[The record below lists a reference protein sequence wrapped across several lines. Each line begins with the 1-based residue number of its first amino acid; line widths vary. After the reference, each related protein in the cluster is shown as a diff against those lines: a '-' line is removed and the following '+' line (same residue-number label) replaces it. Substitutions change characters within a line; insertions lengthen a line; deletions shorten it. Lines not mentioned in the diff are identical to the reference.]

1 MNSIIIYSLIL
12 LFLYLIIQ
20 HFLITQEGLENN
32 CVTSLDGN
40 SRKGCKIVATQ
51 RNSQAALFTKK
62 KLKNAKKSILKLI
75 NEVSKL
81 VQTKKV
87 EVDKNLKKIKTN
99 LTNVNKM
106 KDSTINISDI
116 ENKRF
121 VDEKYIDIAKT
132 VKYEPNTFVVFMNST
147 KSIHGVEARELTLN
161 LRRLCTFS
169 ASYKNQLF
177 NMYDRKED

>member
-51 RNSQAALFTKK
+51 RNSQATLFTKK

-75 NEVSKL
+75 NEVSKI

-106 KDSTINISDI
+106 KDAITPD
-116 ENKRF
+116 K
-121 VDEKYIDIAKT
+121 
-132 VKYEPNTFVVFMNST
+132 
-147 KSIHGVEARELTLN
+147 
-161 LRRLCTFS
+161 
-169 ASYKNQLF
+169 
-177 NMYDRKED
+177 